1 MSGRWETMATP
12 GRQSPER
19 EAARARNDR
28 ARTIADA
35 DPELAYAGLVGD
47 AALAALTSTGEEGAA
62 AAGRLGA
69 LGSVPPVLR
78 AVAAWRLASNDGAG
92 EVICQA
98 AVEIADGRRWT
109 MEVRPW
115 CPHPPIVVA
124 DAEDLVETIDPAHV
138 TTAEV
143 LETMRPWPRD
153 RAGARVT
160 PSGDGGETLA
170 AAVCRWA
177 SMTPAGSGWLSVLTV
192 GLEAAEVPL
201 PPVTANVRVD
211 PILPAI
217 RISQAPERDRGQLLG
232 GLIPDDPPAALPLV
246 PDAALGVRVP
256 LLEVADAYG
265 VVSMA
270 RGRGAPLDLR
280 LVVEALLSVPPEH
293 RTAETPIVITVGE
306 LLAALSGP
314 KPRGGRLAE
323 WQRIRAA
330 LCAANTRWI
339 PWRSGGRWW
348 PLRLRGEPGEQ
359 PQLADTV
366 VLTVSCPP
374 GSGSGPLIDRQALR
388 EAGRHSGPRYRVL
401 IGVPTV
407 AWKPGRTRM
416 PCSGAGGL
424 WVGDR
429 RRYTVLHDEDRR
441 RIAFGPAPADKGGRR
456 TADADRIIRDT
467 PGLVVM
473 DERARDHVTGRPG
486 WLVVP
491 DGAAKAIGAA
501 EAAGRRRRDGE
512 SAPALAARRE
522 QWTTT

>member
-69 LGSVPPVLR
+69 LGSVPPALR

-124 DAEDLVETIDPAHV
+124 DAEDLVETMNPAHV

-143 LETMRPWPRD
+143 LEAMRPWPRD

-217 RISQAPERDRGQLLG
+217 RISQAPERDRGQLFG

-256 LLEVADAYG
+256 LLEVAD
-265 VVSMA
+265 
-270 RGRGAPLDLR
+270 PW
-280 LVVEALLSVPPEH
+280 P
-293 RTAETPIVITVGE
+293 
-306 LLAALSGP
+306 AAAV
-314 KPRGGRLAE
+314 R
-323 WQRIRAA
+323 
-330 LCAANTRWI
+330 RWI
-339 PWRSGGRWW
+339 CDSWSRRCCRCRRNTE
-348 PLRLRGEPGEQ
+348 RLR
-359 PQLADTV
+359 
-366 VLTVSCPP
+366 
-374 GSGSGPLIDRQALR
+374 
-388 EAGRHSGPRYRVL
+388 
-401 IGVPTV
+401 
-407 AWKPGRTRM
+407 
-416 PCSGAGGL
+416 
-424 WVGDR
+424 
-429 RRYTVLHDEDRR
+429 
-441 RIAFGPAPADKGGRR
+441 
-456 TADADRIIRDT
+456 
-467 PGLVVM
+467 
-473 DERARDHVTGRPG
+473 RP
-486 WLVVP
+486 
-491 DGAAKAIGAA
+491 
-501 EAAGRRRRDGE
+501 
-512 SAPALAARRE
+512 S
-522 QWTTT
+522 